1 MTQRLVLNVKDVAGF
16 SPPGED
22 SWISKL
28 LIDRQGVG
36 STQMVLNHFT
46 VRAGGATGAGSH
58 PEPYDEI
65 YYVLRGKARLE
76 LGNPPEEYDIEPG
89 VVAFIPAGTR
99 HALHNPGSV
108 DLELLTRMPREP
120 VPGANPTYDQRLEAW
135 GTSFKL
141 MDGS

>member
-1 MTQRLVLNVKDVAGF
+1 MTQRLVLDVKDVAGF
-16 SPPGED
+16 SPPGDD
-22 SWISKL
+22 SWVSKL

-46 VRAGGATGAGSH
+46 LKAGRATEAGSH

-65 YYVLRGKARLE
+65 YFVLRGRGKLA
-76 LGNPPEEYDIEPG
+76 LGDPPREHDLEPG
-89 VVAFIPAGTR
+89 VVAFIPAGTQ
-99 HALHNPGSV
+99 HALDNPGAEH
-108 DLELLTRMPREP
+108 LELLTMMPREP

-141 MDGS
+141 VDGA